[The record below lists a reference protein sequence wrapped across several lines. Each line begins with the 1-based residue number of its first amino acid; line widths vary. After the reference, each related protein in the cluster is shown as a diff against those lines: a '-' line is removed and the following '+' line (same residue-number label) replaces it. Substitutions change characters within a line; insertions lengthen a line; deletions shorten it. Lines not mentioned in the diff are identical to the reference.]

1 MPPSRYLASRPAE
14 HRVGAPRSVYVTMA
28 DGCRIAVDVILPD
41 GDASKRWPT
50 VLILTPYVRRFQLA
64 AGSNVEPSP
73 NSYKYRDMFVPR
85 GYAVVVVDARGTGA
99 SFGTRDSF
107 RSPRERG
114 DYKEIADW
122 IVAQPWSDGVIGA
135 TGISY
140 LGAACDFLASTGHKA
155 VKAIAPLF
163 AVWDT
168 WADNYYPGGM
178 LIKRLALVYD
188 ELMLA
193 LDHDR
198 RDLRS
203 KFSYFADP
211 ALQGPMPVDDDK
223 DGALAREAVKGHL
236 ANFRMPDFMSEF
248 KFRDDTLPYDPSF
261 SSASFGP
268 YNYLDQIP
276 EDVAVYAI
284 SGWMDGAGYANGT
297 LSRFLTLPNA
307 QRRIMLGPWDH
318 GARVNVS
325 PWRAQGR
332 AGTAGAGRGAALL
345 RPASRRPRDRPSG
358 TRRPSTTSPCMPK
371 SGGPPRA
378 GRRSRAAGNSSPRPI
393 IDWPSRRPMPPPRR
407 PTRPTSRS
415 AAARRRA
422 TSVSRASTPLP
433 ITPTGRS
440 ASAGCSPSPPSRCR
454 RALEIAG
461 HPVVS
466 LWLASSE
473 PDAAVFVYL
482 SEVEA
487 DGTSRYVTEGLLRAI
502 HRAEAPAPRNYR
514 TTWPWRTFARKDAKP
529 MPVGEPQL
537 LRFALLP
544 TAWRFAAG
552 SRIRLSIA
560 GGDADHFVQTPHG
573 RPPLLTVM
581 SGGGEGDP
589 PRTADRRMTE
599 EAGDAQPVMV
609 RCRRID
615 RAGGFCR
622 RAALCDA
629 APGPAVDARMIR
641 VVVPGSAV
649 LTLDKAGQLHDLP

>member
-1 MPPSRYLASRPAE
+1 MPDRDDLGSAWKVPPSRYLAGRPAK
-14 HRVGAPRSVYVTMA
+14 HRVGVPSSVYVTMA
-28 DGCRIAVDVILPD
+28 DGCRLAVDVMLPD
-41 GDASKRWPT
+41 GDASRRWPT

-107 RSPRERG
+107 RSPRERA

-122 IVAQPWSDGVIGA
+122 IVGQPWSDGRIGA

-168 WADNYYPGGM
+168 WADNYYPGGL

-211 ALQGPMPVDDDK
+211 ALQGPMPVDADT
-223 DGALAREAVKGHL
+223 DGSLARQAVKEHL

-248 KFRDDTLPYDPSF
+248 KFRDDTLAYDPSF

-268 YNYLDQIP
+268 YNYFDQIP
-276 EDVAVYAI
+276 ENVAVYAI

-325 PWRAQGR
+325 PWRSRVEPELPVLGEVLRFFDQHL
-332 AGTAGAGRGAALL
+332 AGRDTGLPEEAPIHYFAMHAEEWRAAESW
-345 RPASRRPRDRPSG
+345 PPVKGSRQLFTAPGHRLAKSPSEKAG
-358 TRRPSTTSPCMPK
+358 STTYRADFSIG
-371 SGGPPRA
+371 SGAQTRYERIA
-378 GRRSRAAGNSSPRPI
+378 GIDATAYYADWTERERGLLSYTTEPLAAP
-393 IDWPSRRPMPPPRR
+393 
-407 PTRPTSRS
+407 
-415 AAARRRA
+415 
-422 TSVSRASTPLP
+422 
-433 ITPTGRS
+433 
-440 ASAGCSPSPPSRCR
+440 
-454 RALEIAG
+454 LEIAG

-473 PDAAVFVYL
+473 PDAAVFAYL

-487 DGTSRYVTEGLLRAI
+487 DGTARYVTEGLLRAI

-544 TAWRFAAG
+544 TAWRFAVG

-581 SGGGEGDP
+581 SG
-589 PRTADRRMTE
+589 A
-599 EAGDAQPVMV
+599 
-609 RCRRID
+609 
-615 RAGGFCR
+615 
-622 RAALCDA
+622 
-629 APGPAVDARMIR
+629 
-641 VVVPGSAV
+641 
-649 LTLDKAGQLHDLP
+649 DKATRLDLPTDG

>member
-1 MPPSRYLASRPAE
+1 MKGTTMPDRDDLGSAWKVPPSRYLASRPAE

-28 DGCRIAVDVILPD
+28 DSCRLAVDVMLPD
-41 GDASKRWPT
+41 GDAGKRWPT
-50 VLILTPYVRRFQLA
+50 VLILTPYVRRFQLT

-107 RSPRERG
+107 RSPRERA

-122 IVAQPWSDGVIGA
+122 IVGQPWSDGRIGA

-223 DGALAREAVKGHL
+223 DGSLAREAVKGHL

-268 YNYLDQIP
+268 YNYLDQMP
-276 EDVAVYAI
+276 ADVAVYAI

-325 PWRAQGR
+325 PWRARVEPELPVLGEVLRFFDQHL
-332 AGTAGAGRGAALL
+332 AGRDTGLADEQPIHYFAMH
-345 RPASRRPRDRPSG
+345 AEEW
-358 TRRPSTTSPCMPK
+358 
-371 SGGPPRA
+371 
-378 GRRSRAAGNSSPRPI
+378 RAAESWPPVKGSRQFFTAPDQRLAKSPS
-393 IDWPSRRPMPPPRR
+393 DE
-407 PTRPTSRS
+407 
-415 AAARRRA
+415 A
-422 TSVSRASTPLP
+422 TSVQYQADFSIGSGAQTRYERIAGIDATAYYADWTEREGALLSFTTEPLAAP
-433 ITPTGRS
+433 
-440 ASAGCSPSPPSRCR
+440 
-454 RALEIAG
+454 LEIAG

-473 PDAAVFVYL
+473 PDAAVFAYL

-487 DGTSRYVTEGLLRAI
+487 DGTARYVTEGLLRAI
-502 HRAEAPAPRNYR
+502 HRAEAPAPKNYR

-529 MPVGEPQL
+529 MPIGEPQL

-544 TAWRFAAG
+544 AAWRFAAG

-581 SGGGEGDP
+581 SGAE
-589 PRTADRRMTE
+589 
-599 EAGDAQPVMV
+599 
-609 RCRRID
+609 
-615 RAGGFCR
+615 
-622 RAALCDA
+622 
-629 APGPAVDARMIR
+629 
-641 VVVPGSAV
+641 
-649 LTLDKAGQLHDLP
+649 KATRLELPTDG

>member
-1 MPPSRYLASRPAE
+1 MPDRDDLGSAWKVPPSRYLASRQAE
-14 HRVGAPRSVYVTMA
+14 HRVGAPSSVYVTMA
-28 DGCRIAVDVILPD
+28 DGCRLAVDVILPD
-41 GDASKRWPT
+41 GDASQRWPT
-50 VLILTPYVRRFQLA
+50 VLILTPYVRRFQLT

-107 RSPRERG
+107 RSPRERA

-122 IVAQPWSDGVIGA
+122 IVAQPWSDGRIGA

-178 LIKRLALVYD
+178 LIKRLALTYD

-223 DGALAREAVKGHL
+223 DGSLARAAVKEHL

-268 YNYLDQIP
+268 YNYLDQMP
-276 EDVAVYAI
+276 ADVAVYAV

-307 QRRIMLGPWDH
+307 QRRVMLGPWDH

-325 PWRAQGR
+325 PWRARVEPELPVLGEVLRFFDQHL
-332 AGTAGAGRGAALL
+332 AGRETGLLDEAPIHYFAMHAEEWRAAESWPPVKGSRRFFTASDQRLAKSPADKAASTAYQADFSVGSGAQTRYERIAGIDATAYYADWTERERALL
-345 RPASRRPRDRPSG
+345 SFTTEPLASP
-358 TRRPSTTSPCMPK
+358 
-371 SGGPPRA
+371 
-378 GRRSRAAGNSSPRPI
+378 
-393 IDWPSRRPMPPPRR
+393 
-407 PTRPTSRS
+407 
-415 AAARRRA
+415 
-422 TSVSRASTPLP
+422 
-433 ITPTGRS
+433 
-440 ASAGCSPSPPSRCR
+440 
-454 RALEIAG
+454 LEIAG

-473 PDAAVFVYL
+473 PDAAVFAYL

-487 DGTSRYVTEGLLRAI
+487 DGTARYVTEGLLRAI

-514 TTWPWRTFARKDAKP
+514 TTWPWRTFARKDARP

-560 GGDADHFVQTPHG
+560 GGDADHFALTPHG

-581 SGGGEGDP
+581 SGAE
-589 PRTADRRMTE
+589 
-599 EAGDAQPVMV
+599 
-609 RCRRID
+609 
-615 RAGGFCR
+615 
-622 RAALCDA
+622 
-629 APGPAVDARMIR
+629 
-641 VVVPGSAV
+641 
-649 LTLDKAGQLHDLP
+649 KATRLELPTDG